1 MLSMAA
7 VPLLVGGLS
16 VSASAEEGFSLAN
29 NLKLKGEIRPRYEY
43 ADVDHNIG
51 DTRDAAQALTART
64 KLLVSADLLGVEG
77 LSGNIGLIS
86 VNNFGWT
93 EYNDK
98 TNSDLYDQTHY
109 DVIADPQVAMLSNAE
124 INYKINKT
132 LLHAGRGQVNLDNQR
147 FIGTV
152 GWRQLERSY
161 DTVFVADNSIENLNL
176 LAAWVYGFQGVVGDA
191 AKETQDTNTVLLH
204 GSYKVMDPLTITAYD
219 YMIANFADTYGLS
232 LTGKIKSG
240 NINLSYRA
248 EYAQQSDATMT
259 IHDVD
264 TNGDGIVDNDYKAD
278 ASYYNID
285 IGANISGVIIGAN
298 YEFLSGVDRNQPV
311 TSTDTAF
318 QTPLAT
324 GHKFNGWADEFLTTP
339 EGGLVD
345 ANIRLGYKAKGI
357 GKLLAVY
364 HDFSTDKSMDDV
376 NGLAT
381 DDLGSEIDFMYVN
394 KVPGVKN
401 LSILLKGALYSK
413 GKVAGWTNDK
423 EVYWAQL
430 DWKFS
435 TK

>member
-16 VSASAEEGFSLAN
+16 VGANAEDGINILD
-29 NLKLKGEIRPRYEY
+29 NLQFKGEIRPRYEY
-43 ADVDHNIG
+43 ADVDHPTG
-51 DTRDAAQALTART
+51 DTRDAGQALTART
-64 KLLVSADLLGVEG
+64 KLLISADLFGIKG
-77 LSGNIGLIS
+77 LSSNLGLIS

-124 INYKINKT
+124 INYQINKT
-132 LLHAGRGQVNLDNQR
+132 LFHVGRGQVNLDNQR

-161 DTVFVADNSIENLNL
+161 DTVFVADNSVENLNL
-176 LAAWVYGFQGVVGDA
+176 LAAWVYGFQGVAGNA
-191 AKETQDTNTVLLH
+191 AKKTQDTNTVLLH
-204 GSYKVMDPLTITAYD
+204 ASYKVMDPLTITAYD
-219 YMIANFADTYGLS
+219 YMIANFADTYGIAF
-232 LTGKIKSG
+232 TGKVKSG
-240 NINLSYRA
+240 KVKVSYRA
-248 EYAQQSDATMT
+248 EYAQQGDATMT

-264 TNGDGIVDNDYKAD
+264 TNGDGIIDNDYKAD
-278 ASYYNID
+278 AIYYNLD
-285 IGANISGVIIGAN
+285 IGANISGVIVGAN
-298 YEFLSGVDRNQPV
+298 YEFLSGVDRNQPA
-311 TSTDTAF
+311 TSKDTTF

-339 EGGLVD
+339 SGGLVD
-345 ANIRLGYKAKGI
+345 VNVRLGYKAKGI

-364 HDFSTDKSMDDV
+364 HDFTADKSMNDI
-376 NGLAT
+376 NGLAS
-381 DDLGSEIDFMYVN
+381 DDLGSEIDFLYTN

-401 LSILLKGALYSK
+401 LSLLLKGALYKK
-413 GKVAGWTNDK
+413 GSIAGWTNDK
-423 EVYWAQL
+423 TVYWAQL
-430 DWKFS
+430 DYKFS